1 MDRIKFFLAGIKA
14 DRHLDI
20 SWIIN
25 VYNLCQY
32 PYSDELLDFKP
43 YDIAQDRD
51 NGHRVYF
58 DPEEK
63 SFKPIMGI
71 KPLEPIIGYK
81 EKYNEGN
88 SFKIVEEKKTKY
100 VGNTPLKRNNNIEKS
115 KNKVVKAPSMKVNN
129 NFRNNS
135 YNKNSYSIILCIFS

>member
-81 EKYNEGN
+81 EKYNLVAGD
-88 SFKIVEEKKTKY
+88 
-100 VGNTPLKRNNNIEKS
+100 
-115 KNKVVKAPSMKVNN
+115 
-129 NFRNNS
+129 
-135 YNKNSYSIILCIFS
+135 